1 MQQECCVY
9 AGLIFMPWV
18 VPSYVVGMTWGF
30 LWRQD
35 SGLINII
42 LCDILH
48 ILPEKPY
55 WLVGPNQIWAIII
68 PTIWRGLPL
77 SMILMLA
84 GLQSISPDYYE
95 AADID
100 GANGWQK
107 FWHITLPLLKPIL
120 AINVMFS
127 LISNIYSFNIVS
139 MMFGNGAGIPGE
151 WGIF

>member
-1 MQQECCVY
+1 MERSSSFYDSY
-9 AGLIFMPWV
+9 AGRFAEYI
-18 VPSYVVGMTWGF
+18 T
-30 LWRQD
+30 
-35 SGLINII
+35 
-42 LCDILH
+42 
-48 ILPEKPY
+48 
-55 WLVGPNQIWAIII
+55 
-68 PTIWRGLPL
+68 
-77 SMILMLA
+77 
-84 GLQSISPDYYE
+84 DYYE